1 MITAVKRSIGFVVAT
16 TFASAVA
23 ISAQPA
29 PANAQRPVLEQQL
42 RQRMA
47 AVTRQRLGLSDQQMV
62 QLEQSNA
69 RFAPQLQQ
77 LLASER
83 ETRRQL
89 RAELTSPN
97 PNQQHVSALIDQT
110 ISLQKQR
117 VSIVEA
123 EQKDLARFMN
133 PVQRAR
139 YVALQTEFRR
149 RAQEMARQ
157 NSGRNPDGFKRGG
170 GTGLRKFR

>member
-1 MITAVKRSIGFVVAT
+1 MIPVVKRSIGFVVAAM
-16 TFASAVA
+16 FASAVA
-23 ISAQPA
+23 IGAQPA
-29 PANAQRPVLEQQL
+29 RANAQRPVLEQQL

-47 AVTRQRLGLSDQQMV
+47 AVTKQRLGLSDQQMT

-77 LLASER
+77 LLANER

-89 RAELTSPN
+89 RGELTSPN

-117 VSIVEA
+117 VAIVEA
-123 EQKDLARFMN
+123 EQKDLARFMS

-157 NSGRNPDGFKRGG
+157 NAGKNPDGFRRGG
-170 GTGLRKFR
+170 AGLRKLR

>member
-1 MITAVKRSIGFVVAT
+1 
-16 TFASAVA
+16 
-23 ISAQPA
+23 
-29 PANAQRPVLEQQL
+29 
-42 RQRMA
+42 MA
-47 AVTRQRLGLSDQQMV
+47 AVTKQRLALTDQQMA

-77 LLASER
+77 LLANER

-89 RAELTSPN
+89 RMELTSPN

-117 VSIVEA
+117 VSIVES

-157 NSGRNPDGFKRGG
+157 NAGRNPDGFKRGG
-170 GTGLRKFR
+170 TGLRKLR

>member
-1 MITAVKRSIGFVVAT
+1 MIKRVKRYACLVVASM
-16 TFASAVA
+16 FVGAVSLA
-23 ISAQPA
+23 AQPA
-29 PANAQRPVLEQQL
+29 RAIAKRPVLEQQL

-47 AVTRQRLGLSDQQMV
+47 AVTRQRLGLNDSQMS

-69 RFAPQLQQ
+69 RFAPQLTQ
-77 LLASER
+77 LIANER

-89 RAELTSPN
+89 RMELTSPA

-117 VSIVEA
+117 VALVEA
-123 EQKDLARFMN
+123 EQRDLARFMT
-133 PVQRAR
+133 PVQRAQ

-157 NSGRNPDGFKRGG
+157 SSNNPDPPFKGRPGMKKI
-170 GTGLRKFR
+170 R